1 MNSEAAEL
9 RLAVANIS
17 REKTDV
23 VHEALM
29 MNADLRKRHNN
40 CPRGKGAAPIS
51 LPDLARICDQ

>member
-29 MNADLRKRHNN
+29 MNADVRREKDATIAHVVKELHQFRF
-40 CPRGKGAAPIS
+40 
-51 LPDLARICDQ
+51 LTWPDL